1 MMRWIISLI
10 LTWPLLAQALTLQQY
25 VAQSERYGPV
35 VMLRHALAPGG
46 GDPAN
51 FDVDNCNTQRNLNS
65 VGRAQ
70 SQELGRQLSS
80 VGWKPDQILSSPWCR
95 CRETVELMNLG
106 PVEVESGLASFFEG
120 HVDRAE
126 TLARLYQVMAGIDR
140 PTLMVTHFV
149 VISAVTGL
157 GVGSGEAVVYNPA
170 TKQSW
175 RLEIN

>member
-1 MMRWIISLI
+1 MRWIISLVFA
-10 LTWPLLAQALTLQQY
+10 WPFLAKALTLQQY

-51 FDVDNCNTQRNLNS
+51 FDVEDCSTQRNLNS
-65 VGRAQ
+65 VGREQ
-70 SQELGRQLSS
+70 SQTLGKQLSAA
-80 VGWKPDQILSSPWCR
+80 GWKPEQVLSSPWCR
-95 CRETVELMNLG
+95 CLETAELINLG
-106 PVEVESGLASFFEG
+106 PVEVEAGLASFFEG
-120 HVDRAE
+120 HVDRE
-126 TLARLYQVMAGIDR
+126 GTLARLNQVMAGVDG

-157 GVGSGEAVVYNPA
+157 GVGSGEAVVHDPE
-170 TKQSW
+170 TQQSW

>member
-1 MMRWIISLI
+1 MISL
-10 LTWPLLAQALTLQQY
+10 LLAWPFLAQALTLQQY
-25 VAQSERYGPV
+25 VAQPERYGPV

-51 FDVDNCNTQRNLNS
+51 FDVEDCSTQRNLNS

-70 SQELGRQLSS
+70 SQTLGQQLR
-80 VGWKPDQILSSPWCR
+80 VAGWKPEQVLSSPWCR
-95 CRETVELMNLG
+95 CLETAELMNLG

-120 HVDRAE
+120 HVDQTA
-126 TLARLYQVMAGIDR
+126 TLARLDEVMVGIDR

-157 GVGSGEAVVYNPA
+157 GVGSGEAVVYNPDSQ
-170 TKQSW
+170 QSW

>member
-1 MMRWIISLI
+1 MRWIISLV
-10 LTWPLLAQALTLQQY
+10 LAWPVLAQALTLQQY
-25 VAQSERYGPV
+25 VAQPERYGPV

-51 FDVDNCNTQRNLNS
+51 FDVKDCDTQRNLNS

-70 SQELGRQLSS
+70 SQTLGQQLSAA
-80 VGWKPDQILSSPWCR
+80 GWKPDQILSSPWCR
-95 CRETVELMNLG
+95 CLETAELMNLG
-106 PVEVESGLASFFEG
+106 PVEVEAGLASFFEG

-126 TLARLYQVMAGIDR
+126 TLARLNQVMTGIDR

-157 GVGSGEAVVYNPA
+157 GVGSGEAVVYNPE
-170 TKQSW
+170 TQQSW

>member
-1 MMRWIISLI
+1 MRWIISL
-10 LTWPLLAQALTLQQY
+10 LLAWPFLAQALTLQQY
-25 VAQSERYGPV
+25 VAQPERYGPV

-51 FDVDNCNTQRNLNS
+51 FDVEDCSTQRNLNS

-70 SQELGRQLSS
+70 SQTRGQQLRAA
-80 VGWKPDQILSSPWCR
+80 GWKPEQVLSSPWCR
-95 CRETVELMNLG
+95 CLETAELMNLG

-126 TLARLYQVMAGIDR
+126 TLARLDEVMVGIDR

-157 GVGSGEAVVYNPA
+157 GVGSGEAVVYNPE
-170 TKQSW
+170 TQQSW

>member
-1 MMRWIISLI
+1 MRWIFSLI
-10 LTWPLLAQALTLQQY
+10 LAWPLLAQALTLQQY
-25 VAQSERYGPV
+25 VAQPERYGPV

-70 SQELGRQLSS
+70 SQELGRQLSG
-80 VGWKPDQILSSPWCR
+80 VGWTPDQILSSPWCR
-95 CRETVELMNLG
+95 CRETAELMNLG
-106 PVEVESGLASFFEG
+106 PVEVESGLALFEG

-126 TLARLYQVMAGIDR
+126 TLARLDQVMTDIDE
-140 PTLMVTHFV
+140 PTLMATHFV

-157 GVGSGEAVVYNPA
+157 GVGSGEAVVYNPD